1 MTVGNDLRVLAN
13 SIIDSYEMRVKT
25 VGALMNQAN
34 QLLRSFQLEIEDM
47 MVSLRK
53 NLAKSESLR
62 KKDFDSMMSSVTEL
76 RYRTEKEAGEN
87 LKRFQVEEEEMISR
101 LRSIVLSGSGSSL
114 EDDIK
119 AIKEDIMKRQK
130 EREKDIIRALKR
142 FQIEQEDIRVAL
154 KNLLLKGENV
164 KIKDLKN
171 MLKSLSVQQSDR
183 DAEMISILEGFEVAR
198 EKVQTQWQ
206 EVSRASG
213 G

>member
-1 MTVGNDLRVLAN
+1 MTVGNGLRVLAN

-47 MVSLRK
+47 VASLRS

-62 KKDFDSMMSSVTEL
+62 KKDFDSMMSSIAQRRRQTE
-76 RYRTEKEAGEN
+76 EEAEEN
-87 LKRFQVEEEEMISR
+87 LKRFRVEEEEMISR
-101 LRSIVLSGSGSSL
+101 LRAIVLNGNRPNL
-114 EDDIK
+114 NDIES
-119 AIKEDIMKRQK
+119 IREDIMKRQK
-130 EREKDIIRALKR
+130 EREKKIIRALKR

-154 KNLLLKGENV
+154 KNLLLKGENI
-164 KIKDLKN
+164 KIKDLKI

-183 DAEMISILEGFEVAR
+183 DAEMVSILEGFEVAR

-206 EVSRASG
+206 EVSRVSD
-213 G
+213 

>member
-62 KKDFDSMMSSVTEL
+62 KKDFDSMMNSVTEV
-76 RYRTEKEAGEN
+76 RCRTEKEAEEN
-87 LKRFQVEEEEMISR
+87 LKRFRVEEEEMISR

-206 EVSRASG
+206 EVSRVSS
-213 G
+213 

>member
-25 VGALMNQAN
+25 VGTLMNQAN

-47 MVSLRK
+47 MASLRD

-76 RYRTEKEAGEN
+76 RQRTEEEAEEN
-87 LKRFQVEEEEMISR
+87 LKRFRVEEEEMISR
-101 LRSIVLSGSGSSL
+101 LRNIVLSGSRSSL
-114 EDDIK
+114 EDIK
-119 AIKEDIMKRQK
+119 TIKEDILKRQK
-130 EREKDIIRALKR
+130 EREKKIIRALKR

-154 KNLLLKGENV
+154 KNLLSKGENV

-171 MLKSLSVQQSDR
+171 MLKSLSVQQSER
-183 DAEMISILEGFEVAR
+183 DEEMISMLEGFEVVR
-198 EKVQTQWQ
+198 EKIQTQWQ

-213 G
+213 

>member
-47 MVSLRK
+47 MASLRD

-62 KKDFDSMMSSVTEL
+62 KKDFDSMMNSVTEV
-76 RYRTEKEAGEN
+76 RCRTEKEAEEN
-87 LKRFQVEEEEMISR
+87 LKRFRVEEEEMISR

-198 EKVQTQWQ
+198 EKVQNQWQ
-206 EVSRASG
+206 EVSRVSS
-213 G
+213 